1 MIRNIIA
8 GITVGIANVIPGV
21 SGGTMMVLLGVF
33 DKVMA
38 AIPGITKFKSPEWK
52 KHVIFIFQLLIGV
65 AIGLVGFAKVL
76 EYLFVKAPTQTM
88 YWFIGLVAFS
98 IPVFMKQE
106 MHNHK
111 VNLLPFI
118 VGAAIVILLEV
129 LNPNDTSIVNP
140 VIPAITISHLILMI
154 IIGFIGGFAMFL
166 PGVSGSMILLILGY
180 YHLFK
185 TYLANVTSFRMDVL
199 IPLVF
204 MGIGILIGIVA
215 SAKVLGYFLE
225 KNKRATLSFLL
236 GLIVAST
243 IVLVLQTL
251 NVEFSF
257 ALVASS
263 FIAFIFGGIIVQ
275 VLNKFVA

>member
-38 AIPGITKFKSPEWK
+38 AIPGVMKFKSPEWK
-52 KHVIFIFQLLIGV
+52 NHVIFIIQLLLGV

-76 EYLFVKAPTQTM
+76 EYLFVVAPTQTM

-98 IPVFMKQE
+98 IPIFIKQE
-106 MHNHK
+106 MHGHK
-111 VNLLPFI
+111 LHLLPFI
-118 VGAAIVILLEV
+118 LGVVIVVTLEF
-129 LNPNDTSIVNP
+129 LNPNDTTVVTP
-140 VIPAITISHLILMI
+140 VIPAISMGHLMLMVFM
-154 IIGFIGGFAMFL
+154 GFIGGFAMFL
-166 PGVSGSMILLILGY
+166 PGVSGSMVLLILGY

-185 TYLANVTSFRMDVL
+185 TYLAAVTSFRLDVL
-199 IPLVF
+199 IPLAF
-204 MGIGILIGIVA
+204 MGVGILIGIVV
-215 SAKVLGYFLE
+215 SAKILGYALD
-225 KNKRATLSFLL
+225 KNKRGTLSFLL

-251 NVEFSF
+251 NTDFTVMII
-257 ALVASS
+257 VSS